1 MNKMAK
7 GQPKRDS
14 KGRFIKG
21 IVPINKIKLPY
32 NELKKL
38 YKSFGASMI
47 AKKYNI
53 SKSTVCR
60 SCHYKIHRRKEIEL
74 CQTEMEKD
82 QDQEVQ
88 DQVGLVEV

>member
-1 MNKMAK
+1 MAK

-53 SKSTVCR
+53 SKSTV
-60 SCHYKIHRRKEIEL
+60 L
-74 CQTEMEKD
+74 CVKK
-82 QDQEVQ
+82 VRLKNYLNI
-88 DQVGLVEV
+88 G